1 MTILIIELIKV
12 KKKNK
17 TLYKNINGI
26 INCTCATMYNSYN
39 SNKIV
44 KSMILNHQINFFNIL
59 FQIGWMK
66 AEDQTILTFHERV
79 VASNGRFSVSHEN
92 YRTWYLHIRDVEETD
107 KGCYMCQVN
116 TIEMQKQIS
125 CLDVLGKRTI
135 NKILL

>member
-1 MTILIIELIKV
+1 
-12 KKKNK
+12 
-17 TLYKNINGI
+17 
-26 INCTCATMYNSYN
+26 
-39 SNKIV
+39 
-44 KSMILNHQINFFNIL
+44 MILNHQINFFNIL

-125 CLDVLGKRTI
+125 CLDVLGKWTI
-135 NKILL
+135 NKTLLQYCTIS

>member
-1 MTILIIELIKV
+1 
-12 KKKNK
+12 
-17 TLYKNINGI
+17 
-26 INCTCATMYNSYN
+26 
-39 SNKIV
+39 
-44 KSMILNHQINFFNIL
+44 
-59 FQIGWMK
+59 MK

-125 CLDVLGKRTI
+125 CLDVLGKWTI
-135 NKILL
+135 QKILLYYTAIIFKTLTKEFPNYAPRTTSGKKMNCS